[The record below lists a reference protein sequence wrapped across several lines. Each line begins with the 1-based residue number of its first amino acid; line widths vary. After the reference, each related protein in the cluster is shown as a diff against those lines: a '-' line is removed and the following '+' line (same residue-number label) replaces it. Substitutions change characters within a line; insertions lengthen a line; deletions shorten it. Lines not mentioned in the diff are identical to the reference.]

1 MANLRSVGVLVAMSA
16 ALVMAPGARSLAVE
30 TNDPVHPSLSFVRL
44 NVSDMPRMVA
54 FYEKAFGMTEQRRMN
69 NGADLEVILTTP
81 GGLDLA
87 LQQFKDGR
95 KLTLGDAY
103 GEIGFYLQDV
113 DGAYKRALDAG
124 AKSRTAPGGGGG
136 LRVAIVLDPEGH
148 PIELLRRPPAPP
160 TSAPPPGAAGRP

>member
-1 MANLRSVGVLVAMSA
+1 MKNLRGARVLLAVSA
-16 ALVMAPGARSLAVE
+16 ALALAPGARSLAVE

-44 NVSDMPRMVA
+44 NVSDMPRIVA
-54 FYEKAFGMTEQRRMN
+54 FYEKAFGMTEQRRMA
-69 NGADLEVILTTP
+69 NGGNLEVILTTP

-87 LQQFKDGR
+87 LQQFKDRR

-113 DGAYKRALDAG
+113 DAAYKRAMDAG
-124 AKSRTAPGGGGG
+124 ATPRTPPGGGGG

-148 PIELLRRPPAPP
+148 PIELLRRPP
-160 TSAPPPGAAGRP
+160 PPPASAAAATTP

>member
-1 MANLRSVGVLVAMSA
+1 MTNLRGAGVLLALAA
-16 ALVMAPGARSLAVE
+16 ALVLAPGARSLAVE
-30 TNDPVHPSLSFVRL
+30 SNDPAHPSLSFVRL

-54 FYEKAFGMTEQRRMN
+54 FYEKAFGMTEQRRMA
-69 NGADLEVILTTP
+69 NGGNLEVILSTP

-87 LQQFKDGR
+87 LQQFKDRR

-113 DGAYKRALDAG
+113 DAAYTHAIAAG
-124 AKSRTAPGGGGG
+124 AAPRTPPGGPGGAGG

-148 PIELLRRPPAPP
+148 PIELLRRPPAPRA
-160 TSAPPPGAAGRP
+160 SGAP

>member
-1 MANLRSVGVLVAMSA
+1 MNTLHGLGVLLAMSA
-16 ALVMAPGARSLAVE
+16 GLVLAPGARSLAVE
-30 TNDPVHPSLSFVRL
+30 TNDPAHPSLSFVRL
-44 NVSDMPRMVA
+44 NVSDMPRMVT
-54 FYEKAFGMTEQRRMN
+54 FYEKAFGMAEQRRMSN
-69 NGADLEVILTTP
+69 AGNLEVILTTP

-87 LQQFKDGR
+87 LQQFKDRR

-113 DGAYKRALDAG
+113 DGAYKRAIDAG
-124 AKSRTAPGGGGG
+124 AVSKVAPGGGGG

-160 TSAPPPGAAGRP
+160 ATSAAPGKRP

>member
-1 MANLRSVGVLVAMSA
+1 MTNVQGRGVLLAVAA
-16 ALVMAPGARSLAVE
+16 ALVLTPGARSLAVE
-30 TNDPVHPSLSFVRL
+30 SNDPAHPSLSFVRL
-44 NVSDMPRMVA
+44 NLSDMPKIVA
-54 FYEKAFGMTEQRRMN
+54 FYEKAFGMTEQRRMA
-69 NGADLEVILTTP
+69 NGGNLEVILSTP

-87 LQQFKDGR
+87 LQQFKDKR

-124 AKSRTAPGGGGG
+124 ATPRTPPGGPGGPGG

-148 PIELLRRPPAPP
+148 PIELLRRPPPPP
-160 TSAPPPGAAGRP
+160 TSVAP